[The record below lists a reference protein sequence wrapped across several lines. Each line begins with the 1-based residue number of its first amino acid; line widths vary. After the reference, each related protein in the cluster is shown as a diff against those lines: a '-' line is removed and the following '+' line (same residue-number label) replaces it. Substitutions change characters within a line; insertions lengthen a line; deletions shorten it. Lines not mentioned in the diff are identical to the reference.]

1 MAEPAT
7 SVIRADGLTVRR
19 GGRVVLDRLDVDIAR
34 GSPFAIV
41 GRSGSGKT
49 TLLMTL
55 AGLWPMDAGTVRV
68 DATALAD
75 LSPRERARRIGIV
88 FQDHQ
93 LFPHLTAL
101 ENVSLAPRL
110 AARAGVETSAPK
122 LLADLGLEGLGDRR
136 PHELSG
142 GQRQRVA
149 IARTLALEPR
159 VVLFDEPSAALDPKT
174 SRDLAALLAALA
186 GRTQIIVV
194 SHDIAFVRD
203 CCDRGI
209 RLEAGAIAASGAV
222 SEIVEE

>member
-1 MAEPAT
+1 
-7 SVIRADGLTVRR
+7 
-19 GGRVVLDRLDVDIAR
+19 VLDRLDIDIER

-41 GRSGSGKT
+41 GQSGSGKT

-55 AGLWPMDAGTVRV
+55 AGLWPIEAGTVRV
-68 DATALAD
+68 DSTALSD
-75 LSPRERARRIGIV
+75 LSPRDRARQIGIV

-101 ENVSLAPRL
+101 DNVTLAPRL
-110 AARAGVETSAPK
+110 AGRSGNEEAARK
-122 LLADLGLEGLGDRR
+122 LLSDLGLDGLATRR

-142 GQRQRVA
+142 GQKQRVA

-174 SRDLAALLAALA
+174 SRDLAALLVALEE
-186 GRTQIIVV
+186 RTQVIVV
-194 SHDIAFVRD
+194 SHDIVFVRD

-209 RLEAGAIAASGAV
+209 RLEAGKITAQGAL
-222 SEIVEE
+222 SEIVQE

>member
-1 MAEPAT
+1 MADQAAP
-7 SVIRADGLTVRR
+7 VIRAEGLVVRR
-19 GGRVVLDRLDVDIAR
+19 GGRVVLDRLDIDIER

-55 AGLWPMDAGTVRV
+55 AGLWPIDAGTVRV
-68 DATALAD
+68 DSTALAD
-75 LSPRERARRIGIV
+75 LAPRERARQIGIV

-101 ENVSLAPRL
+101 ENVTLAPRL
-110 AARAGVETSAPK
+110 AERSDFEAAARK
-122 LLADLGLEGLGDRR
+122 LLDDLGLEGLAERR
-136 PHELSG
+136 SHELSG

-174 SRDLAALLAALA
+174 SRDLAALLVALA
-186 GRTQIIVV
+186 VRTQVIVV
-194 SHDIAFVRD
+194 SHDIAFVTD

-209 RLEAGAIAASGAV
+209 RLEAGTVAARGPV